1 MANNPL
7 NTYTGPES
15 LIDYHNPDCQ
25 PFLPL
30 VEIPEKLNPYR
41 KDGVRIY
48 AKMMTMLPI
57 HNVKSLPALRLLQ
70 KGNGIKEGTQ
80 TIVEYSS
87 GSTIISM
94 AVLARVLHGI
104 DDTRAYL
111 SNKTSTTKIRLM
123 RLFGLEVYS
132 SPMPEPND
140 SH

>member
-1 MANNPL
+1 MAHNPL
-7 NTYTGPES
+7 NTYTGPDS
-15 LIDYHNPDCQ
+15 VIKYHDPNCQ

-57 HNVKSLPALRLLQ
+57 HNVKSLPALRMLQ
-70 KGNGIKEGTQ
+70 KGNGIQDGAK

-111 SNKTSTTKIRLM
+111 SNKTSSTKIQLM
-123 RLFGLEVYS
+123 RLFGLEVYA
-132 SPMPEPND
+132 SPV
-140 SH
+140 